1 MKRNLIKEYNYF
13 FCGAISWILTLL
25 SGYIAMY
32 LMWGLMKPSDDLPGL
47 FYYKA
52 AIYGD
57 SIGLTFL
64 VGSLVALIKNNK
76 GINITD
82 GKKCRKVAGICGFI
96 GMVIQAE
103 WLISDST
110 VLDWTIPQQ
119 HYFNLAGWYHSIF
132 FICMFIT
139 IGYLI
144 AKVKLILRNKDSY
157 TIREKLLIE
166 VMIASVTLYMLCH
179 ISDNYPKIM
188 SMGLSYVIVSI
199 IIIIY
204 MSFLLMNKDI
214 RFSNIKG
221 IIINGLIFG
230 IGLYLIIV
238 EKTVGNFVVSLAVA
252 MSMIIYCNIEKI
264 NYIQYLMSCIPI
276 IIGTFGI
283 FYFIS
288 GYCDST
294 NKLGLS
300 IIFIIFLLMF
310 DFNIW
315 KGKNLNAIGIV
326 ISIYVILISLFGKR
340 YFYDYISDFF
350 TIIMVL
356 FFSKGIKNV
365 FKQVVETEVDKNS
378 KKISDKEFLNNKII
392 LYIKITALIISLISI
407 LCDWIKFDIADFYF
421 NKNILRNLFIGIILM
436 LLIGEK
442 IIKNI
447 FGILLTILILICEYI
462 GILIICYNNIIRLN
476 ISDISIISMC
486 IIAFA
491 IFANVGGGML
501 LSHGFRMNV
510 AILRMKNITW
520 QIYAISSIMGT
531 GASLVSFSTTVL
543 LAFDLS
549 IKRLVIS
556 LCLIIWTYWVIP
568 MVYVIIFRMNKEI
581 KTSKIIP
588 NTALGGVA
596 QDGMMIVLVIFCA
609 SYLPN
614 MFCTSMLYEGKRVEG
629 IILLGIFLL
638 ITALDPVKFCLE
650 NNRNHLIRQRKVVKN
665 IEMMG
670 EWKILRHEI
679 MIQSRQTCIAM
690 FPYILIIIFCMIGK
704 SYKNDS
710 FVNVRQ
716 ELKVFKRKYIETDD
730 YDEEK
735 IEKIFIQ

>member
-110 VLDWTIPQQ
+110 VLNWTIPQQ

-252 MSMIIYCNIEKI
+252 MSMIIYCNIDKI

-326 ISIYVILISLFGKR
+326 I
-340 YFYDYISDFF
+340 
-350 TIIMVL
+350 
-356 FFSKGIKNV
+356 
-365 FKQVVETEVDKNS
+365 EVDKNS